1 MSCAVV
7 VFLWFVGTA
16 VLTVWF
22 VFRDPRF
29 DYRLLIVGSVLP
41 DLDGLFGG
49 AGVMHSLLFSVRPA
63 RRRDAGRPSGRKPVR
78 RLLLGLPI
86 GTFLHLVFDGAW
98 TDTHVFW
105 WPFGG
110 TDSGTR
116 RCRRWRAAAGRLLLE
131 VIGVALSVWIWRRAR
146 LGERSRR
153 TAFWHQGRLELA
165 VGASPRG
172 GVVD

>member
-1 MSCAVV
+1 
-7 VFLWFVGTA
+7 VFFWFVSTA

-49 AGVMHSLLFSVRPA
+49 AGVMHSVLFSVLLLA
-63 RRRDAGRPSGRKPVR
+63 AVMVGTAGRKPVR

-110 TDSGTR
+110 TDLGDAPLPSV
-116 RCRRWRAAAGRLLLE
+116 GRGAWSLLLE
-131 VIGVALSVWIWRRAR
+131 AIGVALSVWIWRRAQ
-146 LGERSRR
+146 LGGRSRR
-153 TAFWHQGRLELA
+153 AAFWHEGRLDLA